1 MKNLMTVVFVLF
13 TLTMLSQSQNPI
25 AKDVV
30 RYKAFWPDN
39 PCGNHIGEISRELIT
54 KNITEDGIYTVS
66 IRGRAYSV
74 NVDYVSFNETTHI
87 LFAATQCKK
96 INYTVDSKNYLDAVG
111 GIIWNFVNDSSKSWF
126 GHCSNLI
133 EKIVRF
139 NTTIVTPGPGPGTV
153 VPNNCNNVVKTY
165 ANYLGA
171 YATNDIS
178 YEMLLAKYEQIAL
191 TQCGSSISFP
201 KRTSTGTIDPPVDYC
216 NKEEGQNKIYEIL
229 YTYEN
234 FDIFTGKNNAQAK
247 VDAVLR
253 QYSCLAYEKV
263 QRANK
268 LWKKGKPFFIAGAA
282 LTAGYLI
289 YKNNRKS
296 NNKEVSWGGNT
307 TSFGKTK
314 FGGNN
319 TF

>member
-1 MKNLMTVVFVLF
+1 MKNLITVVFVLLLSLGLNAQGVDQNRF
-13 TLTMLSQSQNPI
+13 GNFLPGANFSRNLVAKNYVEKGILPSNYRIVTAQTLFNSHNIKGIRITCDPASDFNRNGGYGVLLSPHEKVILEWKNSEWELV
-25 AKDVV
+25 AVLV
-30 RYKAFWPDN
+30 
-39 PCGNHIGEISRELIT
+39 CGNSIT
-54 KNITEDGIYTVS
+54 GITFIHYD
-66 IRGRAYSV
+66 
-74 NVDYVSFNETTHI
+74 
-87 LFAATQCKK
+87 
-96 INYTVDSKNYLDAVG
+96 
-111 GIIWNFVNDSSKSWF
+111 
-126 GHCSNLI
+126 
-133 EKIVRF
+133 
-139 NTTIVTPGPGPGTV
+139 TPGPVYSRVITPQGDCSLV
-153 VPNNCNNVVKTY
+153 ARMY

-191 TQCGSSISFP
+191 TQCGSGISFP

-253 QYSCLAYEKV
+253 QYSCLAYVKV